1 MARTS
6 GNTKQEIK
14 MKLQECR
21 NGEQA
26 EGLKDLISDLPSDIV
41 MAEIGV
47 WRGEAAMLFLDSGK
61 VKKYYGVDIWRTGD
75 SKIAEREF
83 DNKVKGRNALK
94 IRMDMSLA
102 IHKLPI
108 LDFVY
113 IDGSH
118 TYKSVK
124 NDIRASLR
132 VVKKGIIGGH
142 DYADKYKDR
151 VVKAVDEMLGCP
163 DKVYKDSSWIK
174 YIK

>member
-1 MARTS
+1 
-6 GNTKQEIK
+6 
-14 MKLQECR
+14 MKLQQCR

-26 EGLKDLISDLPSDIV
+26 EGLNDLISDLPSGIV

-47 WRGEAAMLFLDSGK
+47 WRGEAAMLFLNSGK
-61 VKKYYGVDIWRTGD
+61 VKYYYAIDIWRAEI

-83 DNKVKGRNALK
+83 DEKIKGRNALK
-94 IRMDMSLA
+94 IRMDMRLA
-102 IHKLPI
+102 VHELPP

-118 TYKSVK
+118 TYRSVK

-151 VVKAVDEMLGCP
+151 VVKAVDEMLGTP

-174 YIK
+174 YII